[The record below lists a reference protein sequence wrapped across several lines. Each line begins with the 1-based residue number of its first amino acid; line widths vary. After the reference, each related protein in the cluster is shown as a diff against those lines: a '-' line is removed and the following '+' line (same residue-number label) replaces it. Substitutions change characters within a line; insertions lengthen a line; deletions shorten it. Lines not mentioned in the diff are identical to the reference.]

1 MNSRV
6 YRILFLVVALAL
18 TVGVFSLW
26 GEFGRALGAYM
37 AVAYK
42 DEPAKPAA
50 QQKGVV
56 TMTIVQPKRRL
67 YYQDPLPIAESP
79 SKKKSSPQCKKS
91 HTCR

>member
-6 YRILFLVVALAL
+6 YRIVFLVIALAV

-42 DEPAKPAA
+42 DEPPKPT
-50 QQKGVV
+50 GVV
-56 TMTIVQPKRRL
+56 TMSIVQPKAACGK
-67 YYQDPLPIAESP
+67 D
-79 SKKKSSPQCKKS
+79 KKQQCPKP
-91 HTCR
+91 